1 MTWVGIAYGHQPS
14 TGINSCSFMLMNGN
28 ERMDFPE
35 SWGWPTLQFWAIRSQ
50 NAHGHVTRAILSENL
65 QENAPDQM
73 DPMTATRSLRKPAQ
87 SKCTKTCQKSHFM
100 QEFTGKM
107 PQAKEGLV
115 QDHAGF
121 FGRIWAG
128 SPQDLLRMSCTR
140 SSKDLFDDSQTSTR
154 DNFTRI
160 STRSSHKEMCKIS
173 AKSPH
178 SQPASQQA
186 SSSSSM
192 QQQVSSGS
200 WHEDLVSFSI
210 PLERSWRDLGEIIPK
225 RSSHW
230 DLGYFFY
237 IIYI

>member
-1 MTWVGIAYGHQPS
+1 MTWAGIAHGHQPS

-121 FGRIWAG
+121 FGRI
-128 SPQDLLRMSCTR
+128 
-140 SSKDLFDDSQTSTR
+140 
-154 DNFTRI
+154 
-160 STRSSHKEMCKIS
+160 
-173 AKSPH
+173 
-178 SQPASQQA
+178 
-186 SSSSSM
+186 
-192 QQQVSSGS
+192 
-200 WHEDLVSFSI
+200 
-210 PLERSWRDLGEIIPK
+210 
-225 RSSHW
+225 
-230 DLGYFFY
+230 
-237 IIYI
+237 